1 MSIELKIKS
10 KHLGLEAKVIKFE
23 EAKMKQQL
31 RWKRKHQEA
40 VQKLEWKLNSITNH
54 RKWEVRNENRATF
67 LARAFIAGV
76 PYEVVE
82 HKVKD
87 QDKLTCYILPR
98 VLSMVKKYGSYKLEM
113 DDVLSWING
122 GPKTVV

>member
-23 EAKMKQQL
+23 EAKLKKQL
-31 RWKRKHQEA
+31 RWHSKVQSPN
-40 VQKLEWKLNSITNH
+40 QKLEWKLNSITEH
-54 RKWEVRNENRATF
+54 RKWNVRNENRATF

-76 PYEVVE
+76 PYKTVE

-87 QDKLTCYILPR
+87 QAKLTVYILPR
-98 VLSMVKKYGSYKLEM
+98 VLSMVQKYYDRKLEIE
-113 DDVLSWING
+113 DIKEWINSCN
-122 GPKTVV
+122 

>member
-23 EAKMKQQL
+23 EAKLKKQL
-31 RWKRKHQEA
+31 RWHSKVQSPN
-40 VQKLEWKLNSITNH
+40 QKLEWKLNSITEH
-54 RKWEVRNENRATF
+54 RKWNVRNENRGTF

-76 PYEVVE
+76 PYKTVE

-87 QDKLTCYILPR
+87 TVVRDIYVLPR
-98 VLSMVKKYGSYKLEM
+98 VLSMVQKYHDRKIEM
-113 DDVLSWING
+113 EHLLNWVNA
-122 GPKTVV
+122 

>member
-23 EAKMKQQL
+23 EAKLKQQL
-31 RWKRKHQEA
+31 RWMRKHQES
-40 VQKLEWKLNSITNH
+40 VQKLEWKLQSITSH
-54 RKWEVRNENRATF
+54 RKHEVRNENRATF

-76 PYEVVE
+76 PYKTVE

-87 QDKLTCYILPR
+87 HDKRNCYVVPR
-98 VLSMVKKYGSYKLEM
+98 VLSMVKKYHSWKIELA
-113 DDVLSWING
+113 DIQAWINA
-122 GPKTVV
+122 

>member
-23 EAKMKQQL
+23 EAKLKKQL
-31 RWKRKHQEA
+31 RWHSKVQSPN
-40 VQKLEWKLNSITNH
+40 QKLEWKLNSITEH
-54 RKWEVRNENRATF
+54 RKWNVRNENRATF

-76 PYEVVE
+76 PYKTVE

-87 QDKLTCYILPR
+87 HAKLTVYILPR
-98 VLSMVKKYGSYKLEM
+98 VLSMVKKYKSFKLEM
-113 DDVLSWING
+113 EDIQEWINSCN
-122 GPKTVV
+122 

>member
-23 EAKMKQQL
+23 EAKLKKQL
-31 RWKRKHQEA
+31 RWHSKVQSPN
-40 VQKLEWKLNSITNH
+40 QKLEWKLNSITEH
-54 RKWEVRNENRATF
+54 RKWNVRNENRATF

-76 PYEVVE
+76 PYKTVE

-87 QDKLTCYILPR
+87 QAKLTCYILPR
-98 VLSMVKKYGSYKLEM
+98 VLSMAKKYKSYKLEM
-113 DDVLSWING
+113 EDIENWINSCI
-122 GPKTVV
+122 